1 MSRDWAAHIDSTRV
15 NDGVLPDFAA
25 LGTTIAG
32 TPKVSRRGIF
42 GAGAACDG
50 CKTRGDPQSPL
61 LGTCKRLRNLSQSRR
76 DMCHKIDRTV
86 IGLASTALTSH
97 RNGTTRLSPL
107 TR

>member
-1 MSRDWAAHIDSTRV
+1 MPVRHATDASLVDDLRAPV
-15 NDGVLPDFAA
+15 EPE
-25 LGTTIAG
+25 
-32 TPKVSRRGIF
+32 
-42 GAGAACDG
+42 
-50 CKTRGDPQSPL
+50 TRGDPQSPL

-97 RNGTTRLSPL
+97 RNGTTRLSSL